1 VTVRLFERNK
11 EHSHL
16 LYYNGISDLGAGVML
31 AARYW
36 SLLSSIL
43 ELSTKQELTPWT
55 PVAIGFLFGGFFSK
69 VMDNIIPP
77 HLHSNLPPESV
88 EGPKTK
94 CKK

>member
-1 VTVRLFERNK
+1 MTIRLFERNK

-16 LYYNGISDLGAGVML
+16 LYYNGIFDLGAGVML

-36 SLLSSIL
+36 FLLSQIL

-55 PVAIGFLFGGFFSK
+55 PVAIGLLFGGFFSK
-69 VMDNIIPP
+69 VMDKIIP
-77 HLHSNLPPESV
+77 HIHSNLAPESV